1 MYMVLHGPLKG
12 KEKVLYN
19 SKYNSVTQWF
29 SKLLLFKSN
38 LFRNKDISFKYLI
51 NTEYQWT

>member
-19 SKYNSVTQWF
+19 SKYNSVIL
-29 SKLLLFKSN
+29 K
-38 LFRNKDISFKYLI
+38 IVI
-51 NTEYQWT
+51 I